1 LSKELFVSRLRGD
14 QTMMMTKSI
23 KIVEEYMKRVGSKP
37 ALWDDQFMQ
46 FLRINDPRIMNK
58 LIPGSLGTQ
67 VIEEE
72 VKGDDSPVGL
82 NDLESSTKEFIAKLY
97 QPITVIDNYQSSQFS
112 LNLEPSPRQVIQ
124 MNNAFITISH

>member
-1 LSKELFVSRLRGD
+1 VSRLRGD

-37 ALWDDQFMQ
+37 GLWDDQFMQ
-46 FLRINDPRIMNK
+46 FLRINDPRIVNK
-58 LIPGSLGTQ
+58 LIPGSFGTQ

-72 VKGDDSPVGL
+72 VKGEDSPVAL

-97 QPITVIDNYQSSQFS
+97 HPITVIDNYQSSQLS
-112 LNLEPSPRQVIQ
+112 LNLEPSPR
-124 MNNAFITISH
+124 